1 LSCLTTRKEKYTQ
14 LLTLQVAPKLLWSLT
29 TTSEDRLIRNYMYQL
44 TSGDRTKAIAA
55 LAYYLPSGAKE
66 RIELLRN
73 NMMAENSKVSE
84 DEIASQSN
92 SLIQE
97 LARQALLIYEA

>member
-1 LSCLTTRKEKYTQ
+1 
-14 LLTLQVAPKLLWSLT
+14 
-29 TTSEDRLIRNYMYQL
+29 MYQL

-66 RIELLRN
+66 RIEMLRN

-84 DEIASQSN
+84 DEIADQSN
-92 SLIQE
+92 NLIQE
-97 LARQALLIYEA
+97 LARQALLIYEAKLAQERELVEEY